1 MLTKTPD
8 LPPISRGVEKIRK
21 PISEIDVASCS
32 VSELLAFR
40 QAVTAALPVRELKD
54 INLSQEL
61 VLQVLALQQAQANA
75 LLSEDTPVNQL
86 AQAMNAL
93 SAALGTLVKLQNE
106 TFTSERLKKAESL
119 LIEVL
124 QTLPTEAQSAF
135 LERYAR
141 ELGGLS

>member
-21 PISEIDVASCS
+21 QVEEIDVASCT
-32 VSELLAFR
+32 VEQLLAFR
-40 QAVTAALPVRELKD
+40 QQITAALPARELKD

-61 VLQVLALQQAQANA
+61 VLQVLALQQAQSNA
-75 LLSEDTPVNQL
+75 LNSEDTPVNQL

-106 TFTSERLKKAESL
+106 TFTSERLKQVEAL
-119 LIEVL
+119 MIEAIN
-124 QTLPTEAQSAF
+124 TLPPDKQEAF
-135 LERYAR
+135 LACYESAVSR
-141 ELGGLS
+141 LG